1 MSKTVP
7 HRGSHEQQFRHAPI
21 GRIVG
26 EGLRVAFDALRANWL
41 RTILAVLGVGIGV
54 GVVVTIAALISGIR
68 SEVMAAFEAT
78 GPESFAVMPFDFSD
92 ARASFSAG
100 RPPWWDRPEITN
112 EEVRRVQSL
121 PAVGEA
127 VAQYEFEA
135 SIRFESQWAWG
146 LIFRGMST
154 GWPAFYGG
162 DFVAGRDFTAAE
174 LGQARSVMVVSSEL
188 AENLFGE
195 LDPVGKRVRVS
206 AGRRASNELFTVVGV
221 YEPLP
226 NLLGEVADNFAH
238 IPFTAADKRLKA
250 RTRWTFMNIQV
261 NPRETA
267 GSGEAENQVVAALR
281 SMRELGPREENNFHI
296 MRSEQLIELFNSLTG
311 MFLVVM
317 VGLSSVGMLVGG
329 IGVIGI
335 MLISVTE
342 RTREIGVRKSMG
354 ATRREIKWQFLL
366 EASLITAGGAGA
378 GLLVGWGASEII
390 ASISPLPARIPLWSV
405 FAALAIAALTGI
417 VFGMLPAVRASKL
430 PPVDALRQE

>member
-1 MSKTVP
+1 MSNTVP
-7 HRGSHEQQFRHAPI
+7 PQGSHEEPFRHAPI

-26 EGLRVAFDALRANWL
+26 EGLRVAFDAMRGNWL

-135 SIRFESQWAWG
+135 SLRFESQWAWG
-146 LIFRGMST
+146 VIFRGMST
-154 GWPAFYGG
+154 GWPSFYGG

-221 YEPLP
+221 YEPMP

-281 SMRELGPREENNFHI
+281 SMRELGPREENNFNI
-296 MRSEQLIELFNSLTG
+296 MRSEQLIELFNSFTG

-342 RTREIGVRKSMG
+342 RTREIGIRKAVG
-354 ATRREIKWQFLL
+354 ATRNEILWQFLV
-366 EASLITAGGAGA
+366 EAAVLTFMGGAIGLALGA
-378 GLLVGWGASEII
+378 ALATGIEART
-390 ASISPLPARIPLWSV
+390 PLPAAIPLWSV
-405 FAALAIAALTGI
+405 IAALVSAI
-417 VFGMLPAVRASKL
+417 VTGMLFGLFPALRGARMTPVRAL
-430 PPVDALRQE
+430 GFE

>member
-1 MSKTVP
+1 MSDGIP
-7 HRGSHEQQFRHAPI
+7 HGGSHEESFRHAPI
-21 GRIVG
+21 GRIMA
-26 EGLRVAFDALRANWL
+26 EGSRVALDALRANWL

-54 GVVVTIAALISGIR
+54 GVVVTIAALVSGIR
-68 SEVMAAFEAT
+68 SEVMTAFEAS
-78 GPESFAVMPFDFSD
+78 GPQSFSVMPFDFSD

-121 PAVGEA
+121 PAVSEA

-135 SIRFESQWAWG
+135 AIRFQSQWAWG
-146 LIFRGMST
+146 VAFRGMSS

-162 DFVAGRDFTAAE
+162 DFVAGRDFTPAE
-174 LGQARSVMVVSSEL
+174 VSQARSVMVVSSEL

-221 YEPLP
+221 YEPMP

-238 IPFTAADKRLKA
+238 MPFTAADKRLKA

-261 NPRETA
+261 NPREA
-267 GSGEAENQVVAALR
+267 LGSSEAENQVVAALR
-281 SMRELGPREENNFHI
+281 SMRELGPREDNNFAI
-296 MRSEQLIELFNSLTG
+296 IRSEQLMEMFNSFTG

-366 EASLITAGGAGA
+366 EASLITAAGAGA
-378 GLLVGWGASEII
+378 GLLVGWGLSEII

-405 FAALAIAALTGI
+405 FAALGIAALTGI

>member
-1 MSKTVP
+1 MSNTVP
-7 HRGSHEQQFRHAPI
+7 HRGSHEKPFRHAPI

-68 SEVMAAFEAT
+68 SEVMTAFESS

-121 PAVGEA
+121 PAVGDA
-127 VAQYEFEA
+127 VAQYDFEA

-146 LIFRGMST
+146 VIFRGMST

-206 AGRRASNELFTVVGV
+206 AGRRASNELFTIVGV

-261 NPRETA
+261 NPREAA